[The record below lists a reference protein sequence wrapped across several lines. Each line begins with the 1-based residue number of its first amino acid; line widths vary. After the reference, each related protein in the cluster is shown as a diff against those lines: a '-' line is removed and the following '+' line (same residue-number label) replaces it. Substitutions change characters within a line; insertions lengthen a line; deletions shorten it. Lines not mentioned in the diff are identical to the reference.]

1 MTILFSKFFKKRHKK
16 QQYKTI
22 NCVKFFV
29 ENISKSDINYGDVV
43 IFGGTTGNFVTFSRL
58 DDSIIVKFEK
68 LPSEFTNTTITIND
82 VFYTIDSTLTSCF
95 VVAI

>member
-1 MTILFSKFFKKRHKK
+1 MTILFARFFKKRHKK

-43 IFGGTTGNFVTFSRL
+43 SFSGSTGTFVTFSRL
-58 DDSIIVKFEK
+58 DDGIIVKFEK

-82 VFYTIDSTLTSCF
+82 VSYTVDNTLTSCF
-95 VVAI
+95 VVEI

>member
-1 MTILFSKFFKKRHKK
+1 MTILFSRFFKKGHKK
-16 QQYKTI
+16 QQYKNI

-29 ENISKSDINYGDVV
+29 ENISKSNINYGDVV
-43 IFGGTTGNFVTFSRL
+43 IFGDMTGSFVAFSRL
-58 DDSIIVKFEK
+58 DDSIIVKFDK

-95 VVAI
+95 IVSI